1 MHHPNPGSPDPNAPA
16 VSGQSAVIQNRR
28 EFAPM
33 IMNLTR
39 RTENWGVSEVL
50 IGLADY
56 LSDVLTNV
64 NAT

>member
-1 MHHPNPGSPDPNAPA
+1 VHHPNPGSPDPNAPA

-39 RTENWGVSEVL
+39 RTENWGVSEV
-50 IGLADY
+50 
-56 LSDVLTNV
+56 
-64 NAT
+64 